1 MAAARPD
8 PGSDPAGGSRFFCTA
23 GRGLEPFLMRE
34 VRARLEATQVEYI
47 SGKVFFTT
55 CSDLPSMKKLKS
67 AERLFLLIKKQLPI
81 AVSSVHK
88 GRILNEVQRF
98 INDDPG
104 SWLEAIS
111 LWKKLLEH
119 DTKQVKVSQRNANPL
134 KRKAG
139 ENEIM
144 IAKKL
149 KVEAIQVVAE
159 SHGESQP
166 DKLLQSSPEQ
176 GEAVTRTDDLQEQR
190 LDSATDKAADAQNQE
205 DLTFRVSCRCSG
217 NIRKVVTGQEAGRVI
232 GLALMRQFGWKAD
245 LRNPNLEIFI
255 HLSDAYSV
263 VGIPLLRVPLA
274 NRTYIQTAG
283 LRSTIAWA
291 MASVAEV
298 KKFLFERVDVL
309 CHPPSHSSFLMWF
322 PHILPLHLSCSSK
335 FQEKQRHDLPE
346 SLVVKHMIGTRTQIF
361 LPEGFFTSFLQVPDL
376 VVIGVS
382 GSCIP
387 DLPLPSQS
395 VDVIISDIPFGKK
408 FKLGKD
414 IKSILQEME
423 RVLRVGGTMVLLL
436 SEDHHQHLTDCG
448 GSRTS
453 QNNVTDPEMKMLLNP
468 DRTGA
473 PNTASP
479 SQKASSLQCLSG
491 VLPCSSLVLVESF
504 KVSLG
509 KTDAFICKY
518 KKAHASGLSPASCR
532 EPGAHPKMATMQESP
547 CLQDSL

>member
-1 MAAARPD
+1 MAD
-8 PGSDPAGGSRFFCTA
+8 SFQGKK
-23 GRGLEPFLMRE
+23 
-34 VRARLEATQVEYI
+34 VEYI

-81 AVSSVHK
+81 AGSSLHK
-88 GRILNEVQRF
+88 GRILNEMQRF
-98 INDDPG
+98 IHDDPG

-111 LWKKLLEH
+111 LWRKLLKH
-119 DTKQVKVSQRNANPL
+119 DPKGERISQRGANPL

-139 ENEIM
+139 ENEII

-149 KVEAIQVVAE
+149 KVEEIQVAAE
-159 SHGESQP
+159 SRGESQP
-166 DKLLQSSPEQ
+166 GRLLQGSAER
-176 GEAVTRTDDLQEQR
+176 GEAVTGPELPEQR
-190 LDSATDKAADAQNQE
+190 LYSVMEKAADAQNQE

-217 NIRKVVTGQEAGRVI
+217 NIRKVVSGQEAGRVV

-245 LRNPNLEIFI
+245 LRNPNLEIFM

-263 VGIPLLRVPLA
+263 VGIPLLRAPLA
-274 NRTYIQTAG
+274 SRTYIQTAG

-291 MASVAEV
+291 MASIAEIKAGALV
-298 KKFLFERVDVL
+298 LDPMCGLGTILVEAAEEWPDVFYVGADV
-309 CHPPSHSSFLMWF
+309 S
-322 PHILPLHLSCSSK
+322 
-335 FQEKQRHDLPE
+335 D
-346 SLVVKHMIGTRTQIF
+346 TQLLGACDNLKAAGLADRIE
-361 LPEGFFTSFLQVPDL
+361 LLK
-376 VVIGVS
+376 
-382 GSCIP
+382 GSVT

-423 RVLRVGGTMVLLL
+423 RVLRVGGAMVLLL

-448 GSRTS
+448 GGSIPLTP
-453 QNNVTDPEMKMLLNP
+453 QGLVADPEMKMLLNP
-468 DRTGA
+468 DRTGT
-473 PNTASP
+473 PDTTSP
-479 SQKASSLQCLSG
+479 SQKASSLQCLDR
-491 VLPCSSLVLVESF
+491 VLPCGSLVPVESF

-518 KKAHASGLSPASCR
+518 KRAHASRLSPAGCH
-532 EPGAHPKMATMQESP
+532 EPGAHPEVATMQESP
-547 CLQDSL
+547 CRRGSL